1 MKINKLDLFMLLL
14 IINLSNLSI
23 WSMNQKTLTLKKLSL
38 IRITQE
44 ILIDYDHRD
53 ENKPYSITNY
63 LLTRNIPIFFI
74 TEIYNTLILHFDK
87 THIFIE
93 ELLKA
98 NQEKNQT
105 EFNYKLSILDELS
118 YNSKLNI
125 SKYLIKLIK
134 NKDENYQYYINIITE
149 LIKRYKNLS
158 FYSNLL
164 SKSNLENEDLKD
176 INNIIIRN
184 ITNLLKEIEKEN
196 KTPLNENE
204 ISIIKIQALKLIE
217 IFKQKNKD
225 LLNNFLDTLEKDYFN
240 KILSYIFEEYFIEN
254 LDSLDQNKFIKFI
267 FKSNHYNRLYNLYKR
282 ISKKYPQLKQPIYNY
297 LKSNTPQCLTPLTIY
312 INQIFDKLLEIE
324 TKKIFIKI
332 NQESDWNLKE
342 KIILDNF
349 LYHYQHLG
357 SNFLNEIIES
367 LIYYIIDSDI
377 TIEKSYQYLCLINK
391 IIDKSIINNTNY
403 IIDDED
409 LQEIKEDLEKEII
422 SFQKS
427 I

>member
-1 MKINKLDLFMLLL
+1 MKINKLDLFILLL

-44 ILIDYDHRD
+44 ILIDYEHRD
-53 ENKPYSITNY
+53 ENKPCSVTNY
-63 LLTRNIPIFFI
+63 LLTRDIPIFFI

-87 THIFIE
+87 TNIFIE
-93 ELLKA
+93 ELLKV

-105 EFNYKLSILDELS
+105 EFNYKLSIFDELS

-134 NKDENYQYYINIITE
+134 NKDANYQYYVNIITE
-149 LIKRYKNLS
+149 LIKRYKNLY

-176 INNIIIRN
+176 INNLIIRN

-196 KTPLNENE
+196 KTQLNENE

-217 IFKQKNKD
+217 IFKQKNKV

-240 KILSYIFEEYFIEN
+240 KILSYIFEEYLIEN

-267 FKSNHYNRLYNLYKR
+267 FKANHYNRLYNLYKK

-324 TKKIFIKI
+324 TKKIFIKV
-332 NQESDWNLKE
+332 NQELDWNLKE

-403 IIDDED
+403 IIDEED